1 MRREDKAMRAVVKF
15 KDGKDGWEVR
25 DIERPEPM
33 ENEVEIKVMATGI
46 CGSELHLYH
55 DNHTYTPPVVVGHEF
70 CGEIVRVG
78 SKVTKW
84 KVGDRVVS
92 ENNKQV
98 CGVCEFCRTGRPI
111 LCPERKPV
119 GYKVNGGWTS
129 YFCTPEYLLIK
140 IPDNVSFNEA
150 AMTEPVSVATQA
162 LIVRG
167 TVKIGDVVLVQGCGT
182 IGLINAMVAKAIGA
196 KKVILT
202 GTNVD
207 ERIRLPIARKLNIDV
222 IVNVEKENLKDI
234 VEKETDGLGL
244 DVIVEASGADSA
256 IYGMVDLLK
265 KTGTIV
271 AIGETAR
278 PDLTFP
284 WVGAVFKSCTIAYS
298 FGATYEAWKLA
309 LTLMGQKKIDLEPL
323 ITHEIPLE
331 DFRSGFELLEKK
343 EALKVIM
350 HASDY

>member
-1 MRREDKAMRAVVKF
+1 MKAVVKF
-15 KDGKDGWEVR
+15 KDGKEGWEIR
-25 DIERPEPM
+25 DVDRPDPK
-33 ENEVEIKVMATGI
+33 ENEVEIKIMATGI

-55 DNHTYTPPVVVGHEF
+55 DNHAYTAPVVVGHEF

-78 SKVTKW
+78 EKVTKW

-92 ENNKQV
+92 ENNKSV
-98 CGVCEFCRTGRPI
+98 CGACEFCRTGRPI

-129 YFCTPEYLLIK
+129 YFCTPEHLLIR

-162 LIVRG
+162 LIVRK
-167 TVKIGDVVLVQGCGT
+167 TVNIGDVVLVQGCGT

-196 KKVILT
+196 EKVILT
-202 GTNVD
+202 GTDID
-207 ERIRLPIARKLNIDV
+207 EEMRLPIARKLSIDR
-222 IVNVEKENLKDI
+222 IVNVEREDLQAIIKE
-234 VEKETDGLGL
+234 ETQGKGV

-256 IYGMVDLLK
+256 IYNMVGLLK
-265 KTGTIV
+265 KTGNIV
-271 AIGETAR
+271 AIGETLKK
-278 PDLTFP
+278 DLKFP
-284 WVGAVFKSCTIAYS
+284 WVEAVFKSCAIHYS

-309 LTLMGQKKIDLEPL
+309 LNLMEQEKLNLNAL

-331 DFRSGFELLEKK
+331 SFREGFELLEKK
-343 EALKVIM
+343 EALKIIM